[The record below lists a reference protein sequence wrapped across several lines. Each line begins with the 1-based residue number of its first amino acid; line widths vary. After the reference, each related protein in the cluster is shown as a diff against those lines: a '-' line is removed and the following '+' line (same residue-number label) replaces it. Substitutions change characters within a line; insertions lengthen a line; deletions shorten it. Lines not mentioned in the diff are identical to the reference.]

1 MPENNTVS
9 QNVIVLLWH
18 SVSKCLCSELYQ
30 CMHHP
35 QFSLHY
41 TAVGAP
47 IIRTVIAGLN
57 SIFLEWSPP
66 SEGSPLSYTVTWTG
80 RGVTSNV
87 VLLPTARDYT
97 IEGLDSNTAYLGTV
111 VVYSLAKNA
120 TESWNVH
127 TLPHG
132 ELVFK
137 SNVHIQEQTIL
148 IHSSCTI

>member
-1 MPENNTVS
+1 MPENSNVS
-9 QNVIVLLWH
+9 QHVIVLLWH
-18 SVSKCLCSELYQ
+18 LVQFPNVYSSELYQ

-47 IIRTVIAGLN
+47 TIRTVIAGLN

-66 SEGSPLSYTVTWTG
+66 SEGSLLSYTVTWTG

-97 IEGLDSNTAYLGTV
+97 IEGLDSNTAYSGTV
-111 VVYSLAKNA
+111 EVYSLPYDRYRVLECPDFTTRWAG
-120 TESWNVH
+120 V
-127 TLPHG
+127 
-132 ELVFK
+132 
-137 SNVHIQEQTIL
+137 QEQ
-148 IHSSCTI
+148 CTYSRADIF